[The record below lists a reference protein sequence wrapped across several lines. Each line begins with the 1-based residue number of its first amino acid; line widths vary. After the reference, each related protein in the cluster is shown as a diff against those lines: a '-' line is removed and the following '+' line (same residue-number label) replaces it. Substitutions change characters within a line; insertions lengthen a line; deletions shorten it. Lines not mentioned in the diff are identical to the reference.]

1 MTAPEVQWA
10 LEQLG
15 SVVGAITTPLKRVNR
30 DESRI
35 LEDDVRSRTAEL
47 RAANVVG
54 VTLADRDSTV
64 IGTEYD
70 HRVESTL
77 GVRIEGLHYSE
88 YGHVDDSGAEG
99 IPWTTASR
107 QGLVGRCRDAILGA
121 RTFPDAGDAATTYT
135 TAIQSSEVALSSNYA
150 DAYRRDLEFRLEGFE
165 ELP

>member
-10 LEQLG
+10 LKQLG

-35 LEDDVRSRTAEL
+35 LEDNVRSRTAEL
-47 RAANVVG
+47 REANVVG
-54 VTLADRDSTV
+54 VTLADRNTAA
-64 IGTEYD
+64 IGTRYD
-70 HRVESTL
+70 HRAEATL
-77 GVRIEGLHYSE
+77 GVRIEGLHYGE
-88 YGHVDDSGAEG
+88 HGHVDDSGSEG

-107 QGLVGRCRDAILGA
+107 QGLVDRCREAILKA

-135 TAIQSSEVALSSNYA
+135 TVIQSSDTPLSSNYA